1 MLLRDS
7 SYTAAAL
14 FRDFK
19 EKGLYAALQAEGSA
33 VLAMSGRCKVE
44 IKGVDAW
51 NGLDVRLCESLC
63 HSHRERIWAVPGVQ
77 GLTDPASG
85 VHMAVVCLHTQE
97 RFKAFTIFFR
107 RSQPFS
113 AAELSG
119 AKGFMDLYCEKALL
133 SSGLYRASEYI
144 GLINAGNAL
153 YAPAGSRV
161 FIRAFGRFDV
171 FVDNRLVDISCSKAK
186 ELLALCVDHWGG
198 DVTME
203 EAIDKLWEDR
213 ACDQRSKNLYRKT
226 VSYLRHLFEDLGCP
240 EVFSSA
246 RGRCHLNREMVDCD
260 YYHYLSG
267 EDAPFAGEYLSN
279 YAWAEETTAWLALRQ
294 GEQG

>member
-1 MLLRDS
+1 MLFQDS
-7 SYTAAAL
+7 SCTAAAS
-14 FRDFK
+14 FREFK
-19 EKGLYAALQAEGSA
+19 EKGLYTALQAEGSA

-51 NGLDVRLCESLC
+51 NGLDAQLCETLC
-63 HSHRERIWAVPGVQ
+63 RNYREAVWAVPGVQ

-85 VHMAVVCLHTQE
+85 VHMAAVCLHTRE

-133 SSGLYRASEYI
+133 SSGLHRASEYI
-144 GLINAGNAL
+144 GLINAGNTPC
-153 YAPAGSRV
+153 APAGSRV

-203 EAIDKLWEDR
+203 EAIDKLWENR
-213 ACDQRSKNLYRKT
+213 AYDQRSKNLYRKT
-226 VSYLRHLFEDLGCP
+226 VSYLHHLFASLGCP
-240 EVFSSA
+240 QVFASA
-246 RGRCHLNREMVDCD
+246 RGRCHLNRELVDCD
-260 YYHYLSG
+260 YFRYLEG
-267 EDAPFAGEYLSN
+267 EPVHFTGEYLSH
-279 YAWAEETTAWLALRQ
+279 YAWAEETNAWLARRQ
-294 GEQG
+294 AQG

>member
-107 RSQPFS
+107 RSQPRKSCFPHGGQNTARRLGPGRQTGGKQS
-113 AAELSG
+113 QPT
-119 AKGFMDLYCEKALL
+119 AKW
-133 SSGLYRASEYI
+133 
-144 GLINAGNAL
+144 
-153 YAPAGSRV
+153 
-161 FIRAFGRFDV
+161 V
-171 FVDNRLVDISCSKAK
+171 FVSWQIPPANMQMICIL
-186 ELLALCVDHWGG
+186 
-198 DVTME
+198 
-203 EAIDKLWEDR
+203 
-213 ACDQRSKNLYRKT
+213 
-226 VSYLRHLFEDLGCP
+226 
-240 EVFSSA
+240 
-246 RGRCHLNREMVDCD
+246 
-260 YYHYLSG
+260 
-267 EDAPFAGEYLSN
+267 
-279 YAWAEETTAWLALRQ
+279 
-294 GEQG
+294 